1 MFFFLV
7 VSIVDLVD
15 SRLLSKYV
23 SVRNIEIT
31 KWGGVISG

>member
-1 MFFFLV
+1 MYFFLV

-15 SRLLSKYV
+15 SRLLPKLV

-31 KWGGVISG
+31 KWGG